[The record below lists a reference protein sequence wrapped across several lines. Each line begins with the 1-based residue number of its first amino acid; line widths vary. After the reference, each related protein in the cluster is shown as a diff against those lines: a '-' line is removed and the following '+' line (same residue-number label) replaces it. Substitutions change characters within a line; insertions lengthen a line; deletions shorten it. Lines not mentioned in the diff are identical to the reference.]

1 MALDYELRSEFKN
14 LPLETLMDHAVSCF
28 QGVGDNQS
36 ELLEKYFG
44 VHTIRDLANLPF
56 FSMAL
61 EVQKA
66 ALEGNGA
73 RSSSVAALSQRREL
87 GFAVRDKDQDMTV
100 QELLDAPIQALEGL
114 SPAQSLALYDAFRI
128 TNIRQ
133 LAHNRIM
140 IESRIIQYLDHHGPE
155 AADISGTPDEILAV
169 LAGDRP
175 DLPSQSGGRVD
186 ATDVREEEQELT
198 EHVRGRLDALRERAR
213 VRAHAIP
220 EEEGELSRA
229 DRIAAMRESRDR
241 LEGAR
246 GQHQIGGYRGE
257 GQEESR
263 LSARDRVAALRA
275 GGGAGGTSDALAA
288 IREREASRRGVT
300 STTRSRIEALSA
312 ARSGAGGGAAA
323 GAAAG
328 ARTSGNGSADT
339 AGRSGSGSP
348 RPSIAAQARQET
360 TKPAAEETPAA
371 AATRRE
377 PRERAPNYAPILVA
391 AAVALIVVIGIIVWF
406 NLSGDQPPPPVAQ
419 ESATQGDQTASTATG
434 DGATTGSAAAGG
446 TSTTTAGDTGT
457 ATTASV
463 TRQPPPPSGPIH
475 VVQRGNSLW
484 RISRMY
490 YKNPLMWPEIFD
502 ANRDKIRDPDLI
514 YPNQRFVIPER

>member
-14 LPLETLMDHAVSCF
+14 LPLETLMDHAVTCF

-36 ELLEKYFG
+36 ELLEKYFA
-44 VHTIRDLANLPF
+44 VHSIRDLANLPF

-66 ALEGNGA
+66 ALEGNGT
-73 RSSSVAALSQRREL
+73 RSASVADLSQSREL
-87 GFAVRDKDQDMTV
+87 GFSVREQDQDLTV
-100 QELLDAPIQALEGL
+100 QALLDAPIQALEGL

-155 AADISGTPDEILAV
+155 AADITGTPDEILAV

-175 DLPSQSGGRVD
+175 DLPSQGGGRVD
-186 ATDVREEEQELT
+186 AADVREEEQALT

-213 VRAHAIP
+213 DRAHAIP
-220 EEEGELSRA
+220 DEEGELSRS

-241 LEGAR
+241 LEGLR
-246 GQHQIGGYRGE
+246 GQNQGVGAYRGE
-257 GQEESR
+257 GQEEAR

-275 GGGAGGTSDALAA
+275 GGGAGGTSEALAA

-323 GAAAG
+323 AGAG
-328 ARTSGNGSADT
+328 ARSGGNGST
-339 AGRSGSGSP
+339 ATSRSGSA
-348 RPSIAAQARQET
+348 RPSIAAQSKQEAE
-360 TKPAAEETPAA
+360 KPAEQEAPAA
-371 AATRRE
+371 ATSRRTT
-377 PRERAPNYAPILVA
+377 RERTPNYGPILVA
-391 AAVALIVVIGIIVWF
+391 AAVALIVVIGLIVWF
-406 NLSGDQPPPPVAQ
+406 NLSGDQAPPPVAQ
-419 ESATQGDQTASTATG
+419 EPATQDDQTA
-434 DGATTGSAAAGG
+434 TGSAAAGG
-446 TSTTTAGDTGT
+446 TTTATAGDTAS

-463 TRQPPPPSGPIH
+463 TTQPPPTGPIH
-475 VVQRGNSLW
+475 VVRRGNSLW

-490 YKNPLMWPEIFD
+490 YKNPLLWPEIFE
-502 ANRDKIRDPDLI
+502 ANRDQIRDPDLI
-514 YPNQRFVIPER
+514 YPDQRFVIPER